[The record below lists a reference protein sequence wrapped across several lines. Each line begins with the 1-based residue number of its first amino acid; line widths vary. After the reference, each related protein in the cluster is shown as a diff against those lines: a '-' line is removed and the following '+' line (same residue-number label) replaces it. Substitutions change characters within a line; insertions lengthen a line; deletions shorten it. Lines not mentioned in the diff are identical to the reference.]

1 MNIGVHICKLQY
13 MSLGG
18 HISVHTAI
26 ITILFTNNTVMSI
39 FAYVSVNLWE
49 NFCGAITG
57 KWSPGCKGASSES
70 LLDVDKLRSKA
81 GLPLSAWEHFMYA
94 WYHQALG
101 NLIIVQRQH
110 SVVLILI
117 SLIANEVYIHLVA
130 THVFQ
135 STNCL
140 FTSLPI
146 FLFCFYLID
155 VQEIDTYSRHQ
166 SSVNHSHLLLGL
178 LASTV
183 SIRQFLFEDLYPLL
197 REHRI
202 KFRLSR
208 VFQAPT
214 I

>member
-1 MNIGVHICKLQY
+1 
-13 MSLGG
+13 
-18 HISVHTAI
+18 
-26 ITILFTNNTVMSI
+26 MSI
-39 FAYVSVNLWE
+39 FVYVSVNLWE

-57 KWSPGCKGASSES
+57 KWSPGCKGVYTES
-70 LLDVDKLRSKA
+70 LLDVDKLLSKA
-81 GLPLSAWEHFMYA
+81 DLKFILSLSACEHFMYA
-94 WYHQALG
+94 WYHQTLG
-101 NLIIVQRQH
+101 NLIIVKRQH

-155 VQEIDTYSRHQ
+155 VQEIDTYSRYQ

-197 REHRI
+197 RDHRI

-208 VFQAPT
+208 AFQAPT